1 MTNDYM
7 TVFVI
12 IPAKR
17 LDNAKSRL
25 SSIFTDDERKHFCLK
40 MLEDVL
46 RTVKSTKR
54 PHETV
59 VVSQDPMVSKIAK
72 NFEAAYL
79 KERKIGLNKAVSE
92 GINWCVEMGAASVLV
107 LPADV
112 PLVMPRD
119 LDRILVLGKKAS
131 MVISSSRNGK
141 GTNALFLTPPN
152 VSPTFYGPHSF
163 QRHIKEAKKLKI
175 SCRRYGSPRLAL
187 DIDTI
192 EDLSYF
198 VSLKAK
204 ETCSY
209 RMLEEMKAANKL
221 AIRKRHRKNWNRRGE
236 LIV

>member
-1 MTNDYM
+1 MTKDYV

-12 IPAKR
+12 IPVKR

-25 SSIFTDDERKHFCLK
+25 SSLLTNEERKQFCLK

-46 RTVKSTKR
+46 GTVKSTKR

-59 VVSQDPMVSKIAK
+59 VVSKDPTVSEVAK

-79 KERKIGLNKAVSE
+79 KERKTGLNKTVSE
-92 GINWCVEMGAASVLV
+92 TVDWCVEMRAASVLV
-107 LPADV
+107 LPADI
-112 PLVMPRD
+112 PLVTPRD
-119 LDRILVLGKKAS
+119 LDRILMLGEKAS
-131 MVISSSRNGK
+131 MVISPSRNGK
-141 GTNALFLTPPN
+141 GTNALLLTPPN

-175 SCRRYGSPRLAL
+175 SCRRYRSPELAL

-192 EDLSYF
+192 EDLTYF

-204 ETCSY
+204 ETY
-209 RMLEEMKAANKL
+209 AYKMLEKIEVANKL
-221 AIRKRHRKNWNRRGE
+221 EIRKGSRKG
-236 LIV
+236 

>member
-1 MTNDYM
+1 MTKDYV

-12 IPAKR
+12 IPVKR

-25 SSIFTDDERKHFCLK
+25 SSLLTNEERKQFCLK

-46 RTVKSTKR
+46 GTVKSTKR

-59 VVSQDPMVSKIAK
+59 VVSKDPTVSEVAK

-79 KERKIGLNKAVSE
+79 KERKTGLNKTVSE
-92 GINWCVEMGAASVLV
+92 TVDWCVEMRAASVLV
-107 LPADV
+107 LPADI
-112 PLVMPRD
+112 PLVTPRD
-119 LDRILVLGKKAS
+119 LDRILMLGEKAS
-131 MVISSSRNGK
+131 MVISPSRNGK
-141 GTNALFLTPPN
+141 GTNALLLTPPN

-175 SCRRYGSPRLAL
+175 SCRRYRSPELAL

-192 EDLSYF
+192 EDLTYF

-204 ETCSY
+204 ETY
-209 RMLEEMKAANKL
+209 AYKMLEKIEVANKL
-221 AIRKRHRKNWNRRGE
+221 EIRKGSRKD
-236 LIV
+236 